1 MVITLKDMDSLLK
14 QDVRIPVPSRYGSND
29 LEGHLFLPTADPR
42 AVLTIHPATATPER
56 FYFSFAEAAAPSA
69 AT

>member
-56 FYFSFAEAAAPSA
+56 
-69 AT
+69 